1 MSNSIII
8 AVAIILIISAII
20 AAYYINNLRKK
31 KELKERIIAMWG
43 KEPSQKYRQTDMP
56 SIASYY
62 RNLSKNSNDDFI
74 DDITWNDL
82 DMDSVF
88 KRINSTLSS
97 AGEEYLYA
105 LLRKP
110 FKSETELSERCRIIS
125 LFENSEKTRNNIQLI
140 LAMLGK
146 VRSIDITDIFF
157 DDEKISNK
165 RSIIYRILS
174 AIPVLSILVAAFNFG
189 TGISMLA
196 FSFIINLV
204 VYYKAKNDEAA
215 HLETISYIINLLN
228 CSKKITDLKI
238 EGLEG
243 INSKLKRCYSK
254 VKSLNKRSFT
264 ILYSTGDPFTEYI
277 KIAFLIELIAYES
290 VISKIHKYRK
300 TLLEIYE
307 CIGLLDSLAA
317 IASYR
322 KSLKY
327 WCLPSLTKTKTIKG
341 QKLQFK
347 NIYHPLLKD
356 PVPNSLETAAPVL
369 ITGSNASGNS
379 TFLKTVAINAIF
391 AQTICTCLAE
401 SYSSP
406 YFKIYSSMALKD
418 NIANKESYYIT
429 EIKSLKRIIDNLNDD
444 CPCLC
449 FIDEVLR
456 GTNTVERIAA
466 SSQVLYYL
474 SNANCLCIAATHD
487 IELTYILE
495 NSFDNYH
502 FRENFNDD
510 EITFDYTLHNGRS
523 NTRNAIKLL
532 KYMGYNE
539 SIVNQAEQRAE
550 NFIKSG
556 RWEQIN

>member
-1 MSNSIII
+1 MSTGITI
-8 AVAIILIISAII
+8 AVAIILIMPII
-20 AAYYINNLRKK
+20 IVAYLINKQKK
-31 KELKERIIAMWG
+31 KEALEEKIAAMWG
-43 KEPSQKYRQTDMP
+43 KEPSQKYRETDML

-62 RNLSKNSNDDFI
+62 KNLSMNSNNRLI

-88 KRINSTLSS
+88 KRLNSTLSS
-97 AGEEYLYA
+97 VGEEYLYA
-105 LLRKP
+105 LLRRP
-110 FKSETELSERCRIIS
+110 CMNETELAERRRIIS
-125 LFENSEKTRNNIQLI
+125 LFENSENTRKNIQFI
-140 LAMLGK
+140 LATLGK
-146 VRSIDITDIFF
+146 VRSINITNMLF
-157 DDEKISNK
+157 DNEKISNVQ
-165 RSIIYRILS
+165 SILYKILA
-174 AIPVLSILVAAFNFG
+174 AIPVLSILVATANFG
-189 TGISMLA
+189 TGISMLV
-196 FSFIINLV
+196 FSFITNLI

-215 HLETISYIINLLN
+215 HLEIISYIIAVLN
-228 CSKKITDLKI
+228 CSKKIADLKI
-238 EGLEG
+238 EGLED
-243 INSKLKRCYSK
+243 INSKLKKCYNK
-254 VKSLNKRSFT
+254 VKSLNKRSFS
-264 ILYSTGDPFTEYI
+264 ILYSTGDPLTEYV
-277 KIAFLIELIAYES
+277 KIAFLTELIAYES
-290 VISKIHKYRK
+290 VISKIHKCRE

-327 WCLPSLTKTKTIKG
+327 WCTPSLTKSNTFKG
-341 QKLQFK
+341 QKLQFI

-356 PVPNSLETAAPVL
+356 PVPNSLETSSSVL
-369 ITGSNASGNS
+369 ITGSNASGKS

-406 YFKIYSSMALKD
+406 YFRIYSSMALKD
-418 NIANKESYYIT
+418 NIINNESYYIA
-429 EIKSLKRIIDNLNDD
+429 EIKSLKRIIDSLNDS
-444 CPCLC
+444 CPSLC

-466 SSQVLYYL
+466 SSQVLHYL

-495 NSFDNYH
+495 NSYDNYH
-502 FRENFNDD
+502 FRENFIDN
-510 EITFDYTLHNGRS
+510 EITFDYILHNGRS

-539 SIVNQAEQRAE
+539 AIVNQAEQRA
-550 NFIKSG
+550 
-556 RWEQIN
+556 